1 MSSPIH
7 TGQPNPKTAAARRR
21 FRPDWR
27 IAWTICFLFSLFI
40 RFSSFE
46 VAEAAE
52 PPKVRYEKAL
62 QLARS
67 GRHDAALPI
76 LRELVEEFPKER
88 FYLYDYMAVLGW
100 AGRDPEVLALRPR
113 VDLAIAPPYLLET
126 LGRSSRNVRDYP
138 GAIHFF
144 QIATERAPERVE
156 GWIGLALSHSD
167 AGETPKALEILQ
179 RLEKE
184 HPERIDV
191 LRALALAD
199 QRGGKP
205 FEALAVYQRI
215 LRLDP
220 SDRESRRQRI
230 FITRELGASHLAAS
244 MARENRELFT
254 DPEFEAIAGDE
265 AAQSIRWGGL
275 YNPSPQTR
283 FQEIDAGIRL
293 LEEQVK
299 RLKEREPLDT
309 AAYRRARYDLMPA
322 LRDRQRMPEVIALHE
337 ALAAENAPIPDY
349 ALAAA
354 ADAYRQ
360 EGKPGTAR
368 RLYSELLTRNPGDF
382 DTRLSLFY
390 LDFDDGEYVSALKE
404 IDRLAAEQRDPSRK
418 LQAESAAI
426 KGRAWVGQLGEG
438 ERRLTPLVDRAPN
451 NSSLHADLG
460 YIYLWRGWP
469 RLAKDEFQL
478 SRAIDPEALDPQL
491 GEAAAQ
497 WELFEF
503 RQAAESRAA
512 LEARYPGNN
521 QVARLQR
528 EEERFHLRELRV
540 EVSGRW
546 NSGAA
551 VGSRDL
557 TLDVTLYSSPI
568 ATHYRLFDH
577 AHYDS
582 ARFPE
587 GTGLFRRLGAGLEY
601 RARDVRIVG
610 ELTTGYRREA
620 GVGLSLRADWM
631 PDDFWMLGAHLD
643 TQSNGV
649 PLRGRLNEQIDGWGA
664 GLNADYRFHESRS
677 IGVGWERLGF
687 SDGNRRTVWS
697 AVVVQGF
704 IHRPKYKLDGRLGF
718 YGSNNSREEASYYNP
733 KSDLSSEI
741 TLINEWL
748 VFRRGPRSFIHRLGL
763 MAGTYSESGFGSK
776 GIWGIY
782 YEHEWNLSDRL
793 YLLYGIGR
801 ARPVYDGAAENSLR
815 YYLTLDWR
823 F

>member
-1 MSSPIH
+1 MPSLIHPDRPCKKSFAPRGRLLPDRKTFRIVCALLVLLLRPASP
-7 TGQPNPKTAAARRR
+7 
-21 FRPDWR
+21 
-27 IAWTICFLFSLFI
+27 
-40 RFSSFE
+40 
-46 VAEAAE
+46 EAAE

-67 GRHDAALPI
+67 GSHDAALPI

-88 FYLYDYMAVLGW
+88 FYLYDYMTVLGW
-100 AGRDPEVLALRPR
+100 AGRDPEVLALRSR
-113 VDLAIAPPYLLET
+113 IDLEAAPPYLLET
-126 LGRSSRNVRDYP
+126 LGRSARNVGNYP
-138 GAIHFF
+138 EAIGFY
-144 QIATERAPERVE
+144 QTATQRAPERAE
-156 GWIGLALSHSD
+156 GWLGLALTYSD
-167 AGETPKALEILQ
+167 AGEGAKAIGILE
-179 RLEKE
+179 RLEKQ

-191 LRALALAD
+191 LAARARAE
-199 QRGGKP
+199 QRDGKP

-220 SDRESRRQRI
+220 ANRESRRQRI
-230 FITRELGASHLAAS
+230 FITNQTGASHLAAS

-254 DPEFEAIAGDE
+254 DPEFEAIVGDA

-283 FQEIDAGIRL
+283 FEEIDAAIRL
-293 LEEQVK
+293 LEEQAR
-299 RLKEREPLDT
+299 RLKEREPPDA
-309 AAYRRARYDLMPA
+309 AAYRRARYDLMTA

-337 ALAAENAPIPDY
+337 LLIAENAPIPDY

-360 EGKPGTAR
+360 EGKTDTAR
-368 RLYSELLTRNPGDF
+368 RLYSDLLTRSPDDF

-390 LDFDDGEYVSALKE
+390 LAFDEGDYGSALEE
-404 IDRLAAEQRDPSRK
+404 IDRLAGEQRDPSRK
-418 LQAESAAI
+418 LRAESAAI
-426 KGRAWVGQLGEG
+426 KGHAWAGQLGEA
-438 ERRLTPLVDRAPN
+438 ERRLEPLVDRAPN
-451 NSSLHADLG
+451 NASLHSDLG

-469 RLAKDEFQL
+469 RLAKEEFQL
-478 SRAIDPEALDPQL
+478 SRAIDPEGLDPQI
-491 GEAAAQ
+491 GEVEAQ
-497 WELFEF
+497 RELFEI
-503 RQAAESRAA
+503 RPAEERRAR
-512 LEARYPGNN
+512 LEAHYPENS
-521 QVARLQR
+521 QVARLTR

-540 EVSGRW
+540 EVSGRR
-546 NSGAA
+546 NSGSV

-557 TLDVTLYSSPI
+557 TLDATLYSSPI

-610 ELTTGYRREA
+610 EVTTGYEREA
-620 GVGLSLRADWM
+620 GPGLSLRTDWM
-631 PDDFWMLGAHLD
+631 PDDFWTLGAHLD

-649 PLRGRLNEQIDGWGA
+649 PLRGRLNEQIDGWGG

-677 IGVGWERLGF
+677 IGVGWERLEF

-697 AVVVQGF
+697 AVGVQ
-704 IHRPKYKLDGRLGF
+704 RLVNLPKYKLDGRLGF
-718 YGSNNSREEASYYNP
+718 YGSSNTRPREEAPYYNP
-733 KSDLSSEI
+733 KSDLSSEVS
-741 TLINEWL
+741 LINEGL
-748 VFRRGPRSFIHRLGL
+748 VFRRGARSFIHRLGL
-763 MAGTYSESGFGSK
+763 TAGRYSEEGFGSK
-776 GIWGIY
+776 GIWAVY
-782 YEHEWNLSDRL
+782 YEHEWNLTDRL
-793 YLLYGIGR
+793 SLLYGIAW
-801 ARPVYDGAAENSLR
+801 ARPVYDGVAENSLR